1 MIVASELLTNAI
13 RYGGERATLCLR
25 SDGNG
30 CVLDVTDGAPA
41 VTPKV
46 VRGRPVAEGGVGLV
60 LALALSS
67 EVGWYVTA
75 RQKHVW
81 ARFLP
86 HAM

>member
-1 MIVASELLTNAI
+1 MAGVRRSLRYELLDL
-13 RYGGERATLCLR
+13 RRSPTLCLR

-75 RQKHVW
+75 QRELVW
-81 ARFLP
+81 ARFVP